1 MSSIKFTKIRSVST
15 LMFLL
20 FIAVPEF
27 FNTRFMSTRD
37 HCYLKQ
43 STSPYS
49 KLYVLVN
56 ENVLRNQTSTP
67 IYSYVFEKR

>member
-15 LMFLL
+15 LIFLL
-20 FIAVPEF
+20 FIAVPGF
-27 FNTRFMSTRD
+27 FDTRFMPTRG

-56 ENVLRNQTSTP
+56 ETVPRNQTSTP
-67 IYSYVFEKR
+67 IDSYAFEKR

>member
-15 LMFLL
+15 LIFLL
-20 FIAVPEF
+20 FVAVPEF
-27 FNTRFMSTRD
+27 FNTRG

-56 ENVLRNQTSTP
+56 ETVPRNQTSTP
-67 IYSYVFEKR
+67 IDSYAFEKR